1 MKDYWFYIL
10 LAFGGHIFYLMKQQ
24 LENIKRKDKFNW
36 QVFFLSEGMNIM
48 AIFLLVYLGIQAP
61 AEFMKMSPMSA
72 IMIGVFGSTILSSLI
87 NTKQPKEITES
98 QSVTT
103 TFTKTAAPNDEQLS
117 NK

>member
-10 LAFGGHIFYLMKQQ
+10 LAFGGHVFYLMKQQ
-24 LENIKRKDKFNW
+24 LENIKRKDKFNM
-36 QVFFLSEGMNIM
+36 QIFALSEGMNIM

-87 NTKQPKEITES
+87 NTKQPKESVES
-98 QSVTT
+98 TT
-103 TFTKTAAPNDEQLS
+103 LTFTKTASPSDAELKNQ
-117 NK
+117 